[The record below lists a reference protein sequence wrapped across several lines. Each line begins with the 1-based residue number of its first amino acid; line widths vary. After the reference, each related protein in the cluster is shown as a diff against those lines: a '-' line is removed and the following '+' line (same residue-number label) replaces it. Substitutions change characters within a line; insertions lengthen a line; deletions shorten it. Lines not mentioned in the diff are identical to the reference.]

1 MSRIAAVAPVLPEH
15 AYPQAEIT
23 AEVAGLVT
31 RDPRRRGLLEKVQAS
46 SGIDTRHTVL
56 PLEKYAGLSSFTET
70 NDIYLR
76 EGLELAARAA
86 TDALT
91 AAGLRPADVD
101 HLFFTTVT
109 GVSAPSL
116 DALLVGRLGLREDV
130 RRVPSFGLGCAGGA
144 AGLARVDDHLA
155 GHPDEVALLVSVELC
170 SLTLQHDDDS
180 TANLVASG
188 LFGDGAAA
196 AVLVGDRRAA
206 ALGIDGPRVVGTR
219 SALYPGTENDLG
231 WQVGGSGFRIVLSGG
246 MAQTV
251 AGHAAADVAALL
263 APLGARAADVAH
275 WVVHP
280 GGPKILDAVEDALAL
295 GPEAL
300 AGSRATLARTG
311 NLSSAA
317 VLHVLADVLAGPPP
331 DPGALG
337 AVLAFG
343 PGVGAELVALRWPGA
358 DGDDVR
364 DVPGGPDVP
373 GGSIEEEAS

>member
-1 MSRIAAVAPVLPEH
+1 MSRILAVAPVLPDH
-15 AYPQAEIT
+15 VYPQAEIT
-23 AEVAGLVT
+23 AEIAGLVT
-31 RDPRRRGLLEKVQAS
+31 RDPRRRALLERVHAS
-46 SGIDTRHTVL
+46 SGIETRHLAL
-56 PLEKYAGLSSFTET
+56 PLEKYAGLSSFGET
-70 NDIYLR
+70 NDVFLR
-76 EGLELAARAA
+76 EGAELAVRAVE
-86 TDALT
+86 DALAT
-91 AAGLRPADVD
+91 AGLRPRDVD

-116 DALLVGRLGLREDV
+116 DALLVERLGLRPDV

-144 AGLARVDDHLA
+144 AGLARVHDHLV
-155 GHPDEVALLVSVELC
+155 GHPDEVAVLLSVELC

-206 ALGIDGPRVVGTR
+206 ALGRAGPAVVGSR
-219 SALYPGTENDLG
+219 STLYPGTAGDLG

-246 MAQTV
+246 MADTV
-251 AGHAAADVAALL
+251 AAHAAEDVAALL
-263 APLGARAADVAH
+263 APLGAGTADVAR

-280 GGPKILDAVEDALAL
+280 GGPKILDAVADAVGLPPAALAR
-295 GPEAL
+295 
-300 AGSRATLARTG
+300 SRASLARAG

-317 VLHVLADVLAGPPP
+317 VLHVLADTLEGPPP

-343 PGVGAELVALRWPGA
+343 PGVTAELVALRWP
-358 DGDDVR
+358 
-364 DVPGGPDVP
+364 
-373 GGSIEEEAS
+373 EEAR